1 MSTEDITESI
11 KGKSR
16 DSRDRLTFDVGGL
29 RERLRAQ
36 AIEPNQS
43 LASIV
48 RMALIEWLEQR
59 EAVQDEESS
68 EEGDRRKRSQVGRK
82 LSSPDS

>member
-1 MSTEDITESI
+1 MSEENSK

-16 DSRDRLTFDVGGL
+16 DGRDRLTFDVGGL
-29 RERLRAQ
+29 RDRLRAF

-48 RMALIEWLEQR
+48 RMALLEWLADREANGSDRESQNSENQR
-59 EAVQDEESS
+59 EN
-68 EEGDRRKRSQVGRK
+68 EGKTK
-82 LSSPDS
+82 E

>member
-1 MSTEDITESI
+1 MSQESSR

-16 DSRDRLTFDVGGL
+16 DTRDRLTFDVGEL
-29 RERLRAQ
+29 RHRLRAQ
-36 AIEPNQS
+36 AIEPGQS

-59 EAVQDEESS
+59 EAMEDKKS
-68 EEGDRRKRSQVGRK
+68 ENYQKSEASEKND
-82 LSSPDS
+82 

>member
-1 MSTEDITESI
+1 MSTEKI

-29 RERLRAQ
+29 RDRLRAQ

-48 RMALIEWLEQR
+48 RMALIEWLEER
-59 EAVQDEESS
+59 EAVQDKESEESEKS
-68 EEGDRRKRSQVGRK
+68 EKSD
-82 LSSPDS
+82 

>member
-1 MSTEDITESI
+1 MSTEKI

-29 RERLRAQ
+29 RDRLRAQ

-59 EAVQDEESS
+59 EAIQDERS
-68 EEGDRRKRSQVGRK
+68 EKSENSKKSD
-82 LSSPDS
+82 